1 MWGARYISKSL
12 VLNSELCLRK
22 NWKGFSVFPFVTL
35 LCNKTNTMTNSDFF
49 LETDR
54 LRFRKWCR
62 DDIDYAIGLWGDFK
76 VTNLFDNRGQLND
89 RQVLGRLLQEI
100 ENQEKYGVQ
109 YWPIFS
115 RSEAMHVGAAGLRP
129 KDLRENQYE
138 IGFHICS
145 KYWNMGF
152 GLEAAQGVLE
162 YAFNTLKASSLF
174 AGHNPNNSIS
184 EILLMKLNFEYTHD
198 EHYEPTGLMHP
209 SYILTSENYKN
220 RAQET

>member
-1 MWGARYISKSL
+1 M
-12 VLNSELCLRK
+12 
-22 NWKGFSVFPFVTL
+22 
-35 LCNKTNTMTNSDFF
+35 
-49 LETDR
+49 
-54 LRFRKWCR
+54 RFRKWCR

-152 GLEAAQGVLE
+152 GLDKGEVEKDDEGVSTMKGLGE
-162 YAFNTLKASSLF
+162 NMAWLLKKIHA
-174 AGHNPNNSIS
+174 
-184 EILLMKLNFEYTHD
+184 
-198 EHYEPTGLMHP
+198 
-209 SYILTSENYKN
+209 
-220 RAQET
+220 